1 MPAQQRLAQC
11 LEESELFL
19 YYFIAA
25 AVVLIV
31 ILNSFLTGLL
41 PQGYHSSP
49 IHLLGHFY
57 RGRHF
62 QKYFLVIKYIF
73 HYRKVR
79 KHNKRKAPHS
89 LTRSDFEGP
98 LFPSIWGRL
107 VLIVGIG
114 GPSLSLSMFVDI

>member
-1 MPAQQRLAQC
+1 MPAKPYLAQC

-19 YYFIAA
+19 YYFIAT

-49 IHLLGHFY
+49 IHPLGQEEALSKIFLGYKIHISL
-57 RGRHF
+57 
-62 QKYFLVIKYIF
+62 QKSQKT
-73 HYRKVR
+73 HERKD
-79 KHNKRKAPHS
+79 PHD

-107 VLIVGIG
+107 VLIVGMG
-114 GPSLSLSMFVDI
+114 GPSLSLSMSVDI